1 MIARILV
8 LAALATAAS
17 AAPAIAAETKFC
29 GWRSADDGLWS
40 DERPDN
46 VWMRASAK
54 GLGCSTARRLVTR
67 SSGLEAHIEGSV
79 WRCRTVEG
87 ASSKWSRRVRCVKRS
102 NSDVVLRWRAL
113 DQ

>member
-1 MIARILV
+1 MLARLLL

-17 AAPAIAAETKFC
+17 AAPAMGDEPKFC
-29 GWRSADDGLWS
+29 GWRSADDGRWS
-40 DERPDN
+40 DERPEK

-54 GLGCSTARRLVTR
+54 GLACSAARRLVTR

-79 WRCRTVEG
+79 WRCRTFDA
-87 ASSKWSRRVRCVKRS
+87 ASSEWSRAVRCVKRR
-102 NSDVVLRWRAL
+102 NPDVVLRWKVL